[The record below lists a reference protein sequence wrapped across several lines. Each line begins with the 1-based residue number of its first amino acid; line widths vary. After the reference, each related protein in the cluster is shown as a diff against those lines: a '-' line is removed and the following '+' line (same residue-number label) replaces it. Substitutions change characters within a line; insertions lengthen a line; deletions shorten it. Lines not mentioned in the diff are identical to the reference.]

1 MKKPATGIRI
11 IFKREWKRIFSSKI
25 CIWGMIVAPL
35 LTFGVLMYMMHE
47 GLPTK
52 IPIAVV
58 DQDNSSTSRALIR
71 QLDAFSKT
79 SIEFKSLSFKDARI
93 SMERA
98 EIYGIFTIPKDFA
111 KDAISGNRP
120 KIVFYTNNAFLISG
134 SLLFQDMKT
143 ISVLASASVGLQ
155 MGEAKGFTEG
165 QLMPV
170 LQPITIQAHPIGNP
184 WLNYSVYL
192 NNIITPGVIFLI
204 LSLFTISSFGSEVKM
219 GTGKK
224 LLEIAGN
231 SPTKA
236 ILGKLLPYTILFSVL
251 SLFFM
256 SILYGYNKFPLHT
269 GFAPM
274 ALAYLCLILSAQ
286 GFGLI
291 LLAVFPNYRFALSSA
306 SLIGMISFSITGFS
320 FASSYMDPTL
330 YGLSFLFP
338 LRHFFLIY
346 VDQALNGIPIG
357 YSAYNYAA
365 LLAFFLIGLICIG
378 RVGKFLDDNTYEE

>member
-1 MKKPATGIRI
+1 MI
-11 IFKREWKRIFSSKI
+11 I
-25 CIWGMIVAPL
+25 APL
-35 LTFGVLMYMMHE
+35 LTFGILMYMMHQ

-58 DQDNSSTSRALIR
+58 DLDNSSTSRALIR

-79 SIEFKSLSFKDARI
+79 NIEFKSLSFREART
-93 SMERA
+93 SMERM
-98 EIYGIFTIPKDFA
+98 EIYGVFTIPKDFA
-111 KDAISGNRP
+111 KDAMSGNRP

-155 MGEAKGFTEG
+155 MGEAKGYTEG
-165 QLMPV
+165 QLMPI
-170 LQPITIQAHPIGNP
+170 LQPITIETHAIGNP

-192 NNIITPGVIFLI
+192 NNVITPGVIFLI
-204 LSLFTISSFGSEVKM
+204 LALFTISSFGSEVKM
-219 GTGKK
+219 GTGRTV
-224 LLEIAGN
+224 LELAGN
-231 SPTKA
+231 SGVKA
-236 ILGKLLPYTILFSVL
+236 IFGKMMPYTIIFFVL

-256 SILYGYNKFPLHT
+256 SVLYGYNHFPLNS
-269 GFAPM
+269 GFLPM
-274 ALAYLCLILSAQ
+274 AANYFCLILSAQ

-291 LLAVFPNYRFALSSA
+291 LLAVFPNYRFALSAA

-320 FASSYMDPTL
+320 FPSMAMDSLL

-346 VDQALNGIPIG
+346 IDQALNGIGWG
-357 YSAYNYAA
+357 YSAYHYAA
-365 LLAFFLIGLICIG
+365 LLGFFLIGLLCM
-378 RVGKFLDDNTYEE
+378 GKINKFMYDNVYEE

>member
-1 MKKPATGIRI
+1 MKESVGIWAV
-11 IFKREWKRIFSSKI
+11 FKREWKSIFSSKI

-35 LTFGVLMYMMHE
+35 LTFGILMYMMHV
-47 GLPTK
+47 GLPAK

-58 DQDNSSTSRALIR
+58 DLDNTSTSRALIR

-79 SIEFKSLSFKDARI
+79 SIEFKSLSFKEARS

-98 EIYGIFTIPKDFA
+98 EIYGVFAIPKDFT
-111 KDAISGNRP
+111 KDALSGNRP

-143 ISVLASASVGLQ
+143 ICVLASASVGLQ
-155 MGEAKGFTEG
+155 MGEAKGYTEG

-170 LQPITIQAHPIGNP
+170 LQPIVVDSNPIGNP

-192 NNIITPGVIFLI
+192 NNVINPGILFLI
-204 LSLFTISSFGSEVKM
+204 LALFTISAFGSEVKS

-224 LLEIAGN
+224 IIELAGN
-231 SPTKA
+231 SKMNA
-236 ILGKLLPYTILFSVL
+236 VLGKLLPYTIIFFVL
-251 SLFFM
+251 SLLFM
-256 SILYGYNKFPLHT
+256 SVLYGYNRFPLHS
-269 GFAPM
+269 GVLPM
-274 ALAYLCLILSAQ
+274 MLDYLCLLLSAQ

-291 LLAVFPNYRFALSSA
+291 LLAVFPNYRFALSAA
-306 SLIGMISFSITGFS
+306 SLIGMISFSIAGFS
-320 FASSYMDPTL
+320 YASAAMDPML

-346 VDQALNGIPIG
+346 VDQALNGLPMG
-357 YSAYNYAA
+357 YSMYHYAA
-365 LLAFFLIGLICIG
+365 LLGFFLMGLLC
-378 RVGKFLDDNTYEE
+378 VGKIGNFLYENTYED

>member
-1 MKKPATGIRI
+1 MKGSKGIWVV
-11 IFKREWKRIFSSKI
+11 FKREWKNIFSSKI

-35 LTFGVLMYMMHE
+35 LSFGILMYMMHT

-58 DQDNSSTSRALIR
+58 DLDNTSTSRGLVR

-79 SIEFKSLSFKDARI
+79 SIEFKSLSFKEART

-98 EIYGIFTIPKDFA
+98 EIYGVFTIPKDFT
-111 KDAISGNRP
+111 KDALSGNRP

-155 MGEAKGFTEG
+155 MGEARGYTEG
-165 QLMPV
+165 QLMPI
-170 LQPITIQAHPIGNP
+170 LQPIVIDAHPIGNP

-192 NNIITPGVIFLI
+192 NNVIIPGILFLI
-204 LSLFTISSFGSEVKM
+204 LAMFTISSFGSEVKI
-219 GTGKK
+219 GKGK
-224 LLEIAGN
+224 EVIELAGN
-231 SPTKA
+231 SKVKA
-236 ILGKLLPYTILFSVL
+236 IFGKMLPYTIIFFLL

-256 SILYGYNKFPLHT
+256 TVLYGFNRYPLNS
-269 GFAPM
+269 GLLPM
-274 ALAYLCLILSAQ
+274 LLNYLCLLLSAQ

-291 LLAVFPNYRFALSSA
+291 LLAVFPNYRFALSAA
-306 SLIGMISFSITGFS
+306 SLIGMISFSIAGFS
-320 FASSYMDPTL
+320 FASAAMDPML

-346 VDQALNGIPIG
+346 VDQALNGIPLG
-357 YSAYNYAA
+357 YSIYHYAA
-365 LLAFFLIGLICIG
+365 LLGFFLIGLLCMGKVG
-378 RVGKFLDDNTYEE
+378 RFLEENVYED

>member
-1 MKKPATGIRI
+1 MWAVFT
-11 IFKREWKRIFSSKI
+11 REWKRIFSSKI

-35 LTFGVLMYMMHE
+35 LTFGILVYMMHD
-47 GLPTK
+47 GLPSK

-58 DQDNSSTSRALIR
+58 DLDNSSTSRALVR

-79 SIEFKSLSFKDARI
+79 DIKFKSLSFKESRI
-93 SMERA
+93 AMERM
-98 EIYGIFTIPKDFA
+98 EIYGVFTIPKDFA

-165 QLMPV
+165 QLMPI
-170 LQPITIQAHPIGNP
+170 LQPINIETHAIGNP

-192 NNIITPGVIFLI
+192 NNVITPGVIFLI
-204 LSLFTISSFGSEVKM
+204 LTLFTISSFGSEVKM
-219 GTGKK
+219 GSGKSVIG
-224 LLEIAGN
+224 LAGN
-231 SPTKA
+231 SGFKA
-236 ILGKLLPYTILFSVL
+236 VFGKLLPYTILFFVM

-256 SILYGYNKFPLHT
+256 SVLYGYNRFPLNS
-269 GFAPM
+269 GFLPM
-274 ALAYLCLILSAQ
+274 ALNYLCLILSAQ

-306 SLIGMISFSITGFS
+306 SLIGMVSFSITGFS
-320 FASSYMDPTL
+320 FPSVAMDPIL

-346 VDQALNGIPIG
+346 VDQALNGIGIG
-357 YSAYNYAA
+357 YSAYHYAA
-365 LLAFFLIGLICIG
+365 LLGFFFIGVLCIG
-378 RVGKFLDDNTYEE
+378 RVSRFMYEDVYEE

>member
-1 MKKPATGIRI
+1 MKESGGIWVV
-11 IFKREWKRIFSSKI
+11 FKREWRNIFSSKI

-35 LTFGVLMYMMHE
+35 LTFGVLMYMMHS

-58 DQDNSSTSRALIR
+58 DLDNTSTSRALIR

-79 SIEFKSLSFKDARI
+79 SIEFKSLSFKEART

-98 EIYGIFTIPKDFA
+98 QIYGVFTIPKDFT
-111 KDAISGNRP
+111 KDALSGNRP

-155 MGEAKGFTEG
+155 MGEAKGYTQG
-165 QLMPV
+165 QLMPI
-170 LQPITIQAHPIGNP
+170 LQPIVIDSHPIGNP

-192 NNIITPGVIFLI
+192 NNVINPGVLFLI
-204 LSLFTISSFGSEVKM
+204 LALFTISAFGSEVKL
-219 GTGKK
+219 GTGREVIE
-224 LLEIAGN
+224 LAGN
-231 SPTKA
+231 SKTKA
-236 ILGKLLPYTILFSVL
+236 VLGKMLPYTIVFFLI

-256 SILYGYNKFPLHT
+256 SVLYGYYKYPHNSGIL
-269 GFAPM
+269 PM
-274 ALAYLCLILSAQ
+274 MLNYLCLLLSAQ

-291 LLAVFPNYRFALSSA
+291 LLAVFPNYRFALSAA
-306 SLIGMISFSITGFS
+306 SLIGMISFSIAGFS
-320 FASSYMDPTL
+320 FPSAAMDSML

-338 LRHFFLIY
+338 LRYFFLIY
-346 VDQALNGIPIG
+346 VDQALNGLPMG
-357 YSAYNYAA
+357 YSMYYYAA
-365 LLAFFLIGLICIG
+365 LLGFFLIGLLCIG
-378 RVGKFLDDNTYEE
+378 KVGNFLYENTYED

>member
-1 MKKPATGIRI
+1 MKESVGIWAV
-11 IFKREWKRIFSSKI
+11 FKREWRNIFSSKI

-35 LTFGVLMYMMHE
+35 LTFGILMYMMHT

-58 DQDNSSTSRALIR
+58 DLDNTSTSRALIR

-79 SIEFKSLSFKDARI
+79 SIEFKSLSFKEARV

-98 EIYGIFTIPKDFA
+98 QIYGVFTIPKDFT
-111 KDAISGNRP
+111 KDALSGNRP

-155 MGEAKGFTEG
+155 MGEAKGYTQG
-165 QLMPV
+165 QLMPI
-170 LQPITIQAHPIGNP
+170 LQPIVIDSHPIGNP

-192 NNIITPGVIFLI
+192 NNVINPGVLFLI
-204 LSLFTISSFGSEVKM
+204 LALFTISAFGAEVKS
-219 GTGKK
+219 GKGRK
-224 LLEIAGN
+224 VIELAGN
-231 SPTKA
+231 SKIKA
-236 ILGKLLPYTILFSVL
+236 VVGKLLPYTIIFFLI

-256 SILYGYNKFPLHT
+256 SVLYGYYKYPHQSGIL
-269 GFAPM
+269 PM
-274 ALAYLCLILSAQ
+274 MLNYLCLLLSAQ

-291 LLAVFPNYRFALSSA
+291 LLAVFPNYRFALSAA
-306 SLIGMISFSITGFS
+306 SLVGMISFSIAGFS
-320 FASSYMDPTL
+320 FPSAAMHPML

-346 VDQALNGIPIG
+346 VDQALNGLPIG
-357 YSAYNYAA
+357 YSMYHYAA
-365 LLAFFLIGLICIG
+365 LLVFFLIGLLCAG
-378 RVGKFLDDNTYEE
+378 KVGNFLHENTYED